1 MTCFC
6 TNVSSRHIWLAPFA
20 FFYFGFFFRQ
30 GSGSWL
36 LYSSKLLIQ
45 TRDGVMKLVPFFFSL
60 NDTHLSGR
68 WFVMLCYWHFPY
80 QPWLNSL
87 CHQNLGLGLWNY
99 ADVKPRFEKLW
110 YWSPCQSLIGLVCIR
125 YRLAYRHTICT
136 GILTRYH
143 PGIVKFRT

>member
-45 TRDGVMKLVPFFFSL
+45 TRDGVMKLVPFTFSL
-60 NDTHLSGR
+60 NDTHLSAW

-80 QPWLNSL
+80 QPLAKLLVPPKFGNLVSETMLMSSHGLKNYGTEAHANRWLD
-87 CHQNLGLGLWNY
+87 WY
-99 ADVKPRFEKLW
+99 ASVTDWHTGTQYV
-110 YWSPCQSLIGLVCIR
+110 
-125 YRLAYRHTICT
+125 LAYWHVL
-136 GILTRYH
+136 ILD
-143 PGIVKFRT
+143 